1 MSNSMRPHR
10 RQPTPNQEEDS
21 REKLAMEGKE
31 LERESMRGKGSRKK
45 KMGMGEK
52 VGRAQDRKN
61 DQE

>member
-1 MSNSMRPHR
+1 MRKLNQKEKR
-10 RQPTPNQEEDS
+10 RKPNREEKDS
-21 REKLAMEGKE
+21 RGKLAMEGNE

-52 VGRAQDRKN
+52 ESRAQDRKN

>member
-1 MSNSMRPHR
+1 MRKLNQKEKR
-10 RQPTPNQEEDS
+10 RKPNQEEKDS
-21 REKLAMEGKE
+21 RGKLAMEGKE

-52 VGRAQDRKN
+52 ESRAQDRKN